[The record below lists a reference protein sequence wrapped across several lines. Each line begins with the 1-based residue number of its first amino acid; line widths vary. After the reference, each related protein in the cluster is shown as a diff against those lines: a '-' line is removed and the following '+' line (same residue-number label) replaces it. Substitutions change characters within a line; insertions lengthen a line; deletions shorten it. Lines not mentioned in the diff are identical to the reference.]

1 LDTDPSIAVERIHR
15 RDVPIQPHE
24 NCEDLEVLR
33 NEFVNVLNAASKG
46 GFEIV
51 RINTDKKNLE
61 TVVGEME
68 RVLKEKLVLVPKA
81 AV

>member
-1 LDTDPSIAVERIHR
+1 
-15 RDVPIQPHE
+15 
-24 NCEDLEVLR
+24 
-33 NEFVNVLNAASKG
+33 VLNAASKG